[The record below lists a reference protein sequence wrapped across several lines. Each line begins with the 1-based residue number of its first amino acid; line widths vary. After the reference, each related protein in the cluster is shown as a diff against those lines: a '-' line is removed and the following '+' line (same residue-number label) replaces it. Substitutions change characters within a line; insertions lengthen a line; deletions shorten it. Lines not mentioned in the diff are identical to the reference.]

1 MKRFINPSILVI
13 VILAGG
19 VLFYALWHA
28 APLSAQDYLSSGK
41 KYYDQRQFSEA
52 KIQLLNAVEKDP
64 KSRDARYFLAMSYL
78 GDSDLNNAGKHLS
91 VLLEYYPD
99 DSEANLRLGSIYL
112 TGGSANPDLFH
123 RASAIAQKV
132 LERDPKNVGALILS
146 GNAAAGL
153 KDFPASVDFFKQAI
167 SLDPKN
173 TTAYVSLGSTQALQ
187 KDFAEAELSFLK
199 ARQLDPKDKRAL
211 ISLGSYYQ
219 SVKATDKADA
229 LYKDALSIYPAD
241 KDVYGQAVGFFY
253 QAGRFEQVEQCLRAA
268 QVADPKDPAPS
279 ILLANLYSDRDRSA
293 DARTLLLDLKKHFPD
308 NLDVAGNLASNLIL
322 DHPDQAKTEIDQILK
337 ANPGNLAATLLLG
350 QLQYTAG
357 HYDLVQTTLESYPSS
372 ADGFPLARYLLGE
385 VALKRGQLDQA
396 LKYFQ
401 QALSANNSYIPARLG
416 LAEVL
421 MNQGRLAESQI
432 EVHKILKVQANYVPA
447 RLLGATLDTAEK
459 KYSDA
464 EPELTALVREQPNN
478 PLVHRQM
485 GLYLDA
491 RGRTADAEKSF
502 ERALELQPD
511 SQSSL
516 VELTTFYLRT
526 KQADRAIQRI
536 NSIPDSKKQAFHYE
550 LLGSV
555 YAQTGNLKESE
566 IAYRTAL
573 EKDPSGTTAVANL
586 ANFYIQSGRLEEGL
600 KALDLLTT
608 KSPSN
613 SGAFTVKGMIYQKQE
628 KIADAKQNY
637 ALALKADPNNET
649 AGNNLAFLLA
659 EQDQDLT
666 TALGYAQMARRKQPE
681 NPAIADTL
689 GWVYFKMGNFVL
701 ARNQLQFAAGKDPA
715 KPQFQYHLGMIY
727 KGNKQTE
734 EARIALTKAVNS
746 PAAFKEKSLAQASLK
761 DLQ

>member
-28 APLSAQDYLSSGK
+28 VPLSAQDYLSSGK

-99 DSEANLRLGSIYL
+99 DSEASVRLGSIYL
-112 TGGSANPDLFH
+112 TGGSVNPDLFNQ
-123 RASAIAQKV
+123 ASAIAQKV
-132 LERDPKNVGALILS
+132 LARDPKNVGALILS

-167 SLDPKN
+167 ALEPN
-173 TTAYVSLGSTQALQ
+173 NVAAYVSLGSTQALE
-187 KDFAEAELSFLK
+187 KNFAEAEQSFLK

-211 ISLGSYYQ
+211 TSLGSYYQ
-219 SVKATDKADA
+219 SVKATDKAEA
-229 LYKDALSIYPAD
+229 LYKEALSIYPAD
-241 KDVYGQAVGFFY
+241 KDIYGQAVGFFY
-253 QAGRFEQVEQCLRAA
+253 QAGRFEEVEQSLRAA
-268 QVADPKDPAPS
+268 QAAGPKDPAPS
-279 ILLANLYSDRDRSA
+279 ILLANLYTAKDRSA
-293 DARTLLLDLKKHFPD
+293 DARTLLLDLKKRFPD
-308 NLDVAGNLASNLIL
+308 NLDVAGNLATNLIL

-337 ANPGNLAATLLLG
+337 ANPGNLAGRLLLG

-357 HYDLVQTTLESYPSS
+357 QYDLVQTTLETYPSN
-372 ADGFPLARYLLGE
+372 ADGFPLASYLLGE
-385 VALKRGQLDQA
+385 VALKKGQLDQA

-401 QALSANNSYIPARLG
+401 QALSANNNYIPARLG

-421 MNQGRLAESQI
+421 MNQGRLADSQI
-432 EVHKILKVQANYVPA
+432 EVHKILKVQADYVPA

-459 KYSDA
+459 KYSEA
-464 EPELTALVREQPNN
+464 ELELTALVREQPNN

-485 GLYLDA
+485 GLYLDS
-491 RGRTADAEKSF
+491 RGRTADAEKSLV
-502 ERALELQPD
+502 RALELQPD

-516 VELTTFYLRT
+516 LELTNFYVRT

-536 NSIPDSKKQAFHYE
+536 SSVPDNKKKAFHYE

-555 YAQTGNLKESE
+555 YAQTGHLKESE
-566 IAYRTAL
+566 NAYRTAL
-573 EKDPSGTTAVANL
+573 EKDPSSSGSVANL
-586 ANFYIQSGRLEEGL
+586 ANLYIQSGRFEEGL
-600 KALDLLTT
+600 KALDILTT
-608 KSPSN
+608 KNPSN
-613 SGAFTVKGMIYQKQE
+613 SGAYTIKGMIFQKQE
-628 KIADAKQNY
+628 KIEDAKQNY
-637 ALALKADPNNET
+637 ALALKVDSNNET

-659 EQDQDLT
+659 EQNQDLT

-689 GWVYFKMGNFVL
+689 GWVYYKMGNYVL
-701 ARNQLQFAAGKDPA
+701 ARNQLLFAAAKDPA

-734 EARIALTKAVNS
+734 EARAALTKAANS
-746 PAAFKEKSLAQASLK
+746 TATFAEKSLAQAGLK